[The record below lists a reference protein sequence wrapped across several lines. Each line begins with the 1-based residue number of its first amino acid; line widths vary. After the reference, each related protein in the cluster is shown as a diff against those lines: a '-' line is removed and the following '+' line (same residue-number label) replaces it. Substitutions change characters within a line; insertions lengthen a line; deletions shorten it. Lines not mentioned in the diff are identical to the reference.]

1 MTTRVHNFSAGPGA
15 LPLPVLEQAQRDLV
29 DFQGNGLSLMESSH
43 RWPMYDRVHNQ
54 CISDIRQLLGLSDDY
69 EVIFMGGGAR
79 AQFALVPMNLLGEGT
94 AAYVTTGRW
103 AEGGYSEACKI
114 GNAIEIYNSSE
125 GGHNH
130 VPQPGELEIP
140 KDAAYL
146 HYTSNN
152 TIYGTQFRHIPETS
166 STPLICDMSSDILS
180 RPIDSSRFALIYAGA
195 QKNMGPSGVTCVIIR
210 KDMLDRCPEG
220 IPETF
225 NYANMASKNSLLNTP
240 PVFPI
245 YMVGLV
251 ARHLIGLGGL
261 EAVAAIN
268 DRKSALLYGTIDS
281 SGGFFRAHA
290 RADSRSCMNVT
301 FTLPTTELEA
311 AFVAES
317 EEAGMRGLK
326 GHRSVGGLRASIYN
340 AVPLAAVEA
349 LVSLM
354 EDFQRRHG

>member
-1 MTTRVHNFSAGPGA
+1 MTNRVHNFSAGPGA
-15 LPLPVLEQAQRDLV
+15 LPLPVLEQAQQDLV
-29 DFQGNGLSLMESSH
+29 DFKGSGLSLMESSH
-43 RWPMYDRVHNQ
+43 RWPMYDEVHNQ
-54 CISDIRQLLGLSDDY
+54 CISDISNLLGLSDDY
-69 EVIFMGGGAR
+69 QVVFMGGGAR
-79 AQFALVPMNLLGEGT
+79 AQFALVPMNLLGDGT

-114 GNAIEIYNSSE
+114 GKAVEIYNSGES
-125 GGHNH
+125 GHNH
-130 VPQPGELEIP
+130 VPQAGELNVP
-140 KDAAYL
+140 RDSAYL

-152 TIYGTQFRHIPETS
+152 TIYGTQFRHIPETGD
-166 STPLICDMSSDILS
+166 TPLICDMSSDILS
-180 RPIDSSRFALIYAGA
+180 RPIDASRFALIYAGA

-210 KDMLDRCPEG
+210 KDMLERCPAG

-225 NYANMASKNSLLNTP
+225 SYKNMAGKNSLLNTP

-251 ARHLIGLGGL
+251 ARHLLGLGGL

-268 DRKSALLYGTIDS
+268 DRKADLLYSTIDNS
-281 SGGFFRAHA
+281 SGFFRGHA
-290 RADSRSCMNVT
+290 RRDSRSCMNVT
-301 FTLPTTELEA
+301 FTLPTNELEA

-340 AVPLAAVEA
+340 GVPLAAVEA
-349 LVSLM
+349 LVALM
-354 EDFQRRHG
+354 KDFQDRRA